1 MTTDNNNDDRNK
13 RVAFAL
19 FVTTIIAPI
28 FGWLYAGAWGAFWA
42 FLAWM
47 VCVTL
52 PRATGIRL
60 LKFLYGFVSADQ
72 LPLTMVNIT
81 LAILVGSMAFGI
93 DVAFYAALIGV
104 PIVVLTLM
112 VIALDPGPEPE
123 GELIPVPIDQ
133 KRTGEDAH

>member
-1 MTTDNNNDDRNK
+1 MTRENNNDDRNK

-19 FVTTIIAPI
+19 VLTTIIAPI

-60 LKFLYGFVSADQ
+60 LKFLYGFISADQ
-72 LPLTMVNIT
+72 LPLTLVNIT
-81 LAILVGSMAFGI
+81 LAILVGTMAFGI

-112 VIALDPGPEPE
+112 VIALDPGPDPE
-123 GELIPVPIDQ
+123 GELVPVPIDA
-133 KRTGEDAH
+133 KRASEDAQ